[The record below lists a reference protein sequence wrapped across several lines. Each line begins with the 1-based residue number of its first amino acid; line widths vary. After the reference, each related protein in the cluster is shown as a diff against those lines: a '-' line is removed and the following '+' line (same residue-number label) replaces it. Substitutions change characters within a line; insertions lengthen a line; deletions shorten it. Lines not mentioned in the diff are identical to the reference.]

1 MPEAGDIPTNPE
13 SSQTE
18 VPVYGMK
25 VSDLTQERMDAV
37 SRIYH
42 DVINPGS
49 DLETIVRTLD
59 AQEIAEKIKNNKYED
74 LEYRLGSSE
83 RGNAKLRIYGR
94 HTLVDGGE
102 IVNFAYDPNDPSSLA
117 TDEPNALE
125 ENFRKAVDNY
135 LREQGLSVKKPETLE
150 EAQDAITKFK
160 LRREYMASKNKD

>member
-74 LEYRLGSSE
+74 L
-83 RGNAKLRIYGR
+83 
-94 HTLVDGGE
+94 
-102 IVNFAYDPNDPSSLA
+102 
-117 TDEPNALE
+117 
-125 ENFRKAVDNY
+125 
-135 LREQGLSVKKPETLE
+135 
-150 EAQDAITKFK
+150 
-160 LRREYMASKNKD
+160 